1 MKKPQKMTRSENM
14 SRIRS
19 TNTKPEILLRKTLWT
34 KGLRYRLYPDLPGRP
49 DLAFS
54 KSRAA
59 VFVDGCFWHGC
70 PLHYSAPRNRW
81 DFWKDKLRRNVLRDM
96 EVDDQLRAMGWKILR
111 IWEHELKHMDEITE
125 KIYAHIRK
133 DTAPPRTYQT
143 EISSEMRVS
152 EAVSAY
158 GKSADEQRLCP
169 CGSADIRVLEVSGPG
184 SLNITSKNRPDSA
197 EFLCRKCRNRFHLR
211 IS

>member
-1 MKKPQKMTRSENM
+1 MTRSENM

-19 TNTKPEILLRKTLWT
+19 TNTKPEILVRKALWAR
-34 KGLRYRLYPDLPGRP
+34 GLRYRLYPDLPGRP
-49 DLAFS
+49 DLVFY
-54 KSRAA
+54 KSRAV

-70 PLHYSAPRNRW
+70 PLHYSAPKNRW
-81 DFWKDKLRRNVLRDM
+81 DFWKEKLRRNVLRDM

-111 IWEHELKHMDEITE
+111 IWEHELRHLDEVTE
-125 KIYAHIRK
+125 NISRHVHGNLPYGHE
-133 DTAPPRTYQT
+133 T
-143 EISSEMRVS
+143 ENFSAMTVREAISV
-152 EAVSAY
+152 Y
-158 GKSADEQRLCP
+158 GTSPEQQRICP

-184 SLNITSKNRPDSA
+184 SLNVTSKNRPDSA